1 MREDSIYK
9 GQLKEKKLEK
19 KATVKGQTLGLKM
32 KDLVEEALKASGS
45 PVSFCTVLLKY
56 LTHQE
61 YFVLRMIGVL
71 FN

>member
-45 PVSFCTVLLKY
+45 PVSFCTVLLK
-56 LTHQE
+56 
-61 YFVLRMIGVL
+61 
-71 FN
+71 